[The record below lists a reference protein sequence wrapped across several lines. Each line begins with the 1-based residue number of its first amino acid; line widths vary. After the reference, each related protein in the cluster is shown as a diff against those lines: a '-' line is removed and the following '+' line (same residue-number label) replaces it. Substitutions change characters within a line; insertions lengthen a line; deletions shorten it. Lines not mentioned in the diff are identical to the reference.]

1 MSMDS
6 FELNKI
12 AGGFLATLLFM
23 MGLGILSDAIFKS
36 KHPVVAGYALPTAEA
51 GASASAPAAAAAPA
65 EPIAVRLASAD
76 PKKGE
81 ATAKACT
88 ACHSFDKGGANK
100 VGPALYGVVER
111 GKGAVAGFNYSA
123 GVKERAGKGEKWDYE
138 SLDAFIANP
147 KAYIAGTAMSY
158 AGLADP
164 AKRADVVAYLR
175 NQADT
180 PAPLP
185 AK

>member
-1 MSMDS
+1 MDS

-12 AGGFLATLLFM
+12 AGGLLASLLFM
-23 MGLGILSDAIFKS
+23 MGLGILSDAIFKA
-36 KHPVVAGYALPTAEA
+36 KHPVVAGYDLPSAEA
-51 GASASAPAAAAAPA
+51 GAATSAPVAVAAPV
-65 EPIAVRLASAD
+65 EPIVVRLASAD

-111 GKGAVAGFNYSA
+111 PKGAAAGFNYSA
-123 GVKERAGKGEKWDYE
+123 GLKERAGKGEKWDYE
-138 SLDAFIANP
+138 SLDAFITNP
-147 KAYIAGTAMSY
+147 KAYITGTAMSY

-175 NQADT
+175 NLADT